1 MMIEYNT
8 QKNIIPVDNK
18 DIIKTKLTEFLDD
31 YATTVN
37 GNNVIIS
44 NESDIINF

>member
-1 MMIEYNT
+1 MIEYNN
-8 QKNIIPVDNK
+8 QKNITPIDNK
-18 DIIKTKLTEFLDD
+18 DIIKIKLKEFLDD

-37 GNNVIIS
+37 DNNVIIS